1 MRRAREGH
9 RSQGIRTTGEEA
21 RRPGRPLAAAG
32 AWLAVEETSTAYV
45 TTELLESRAGTTAVV
60 ASATVAELSTASA
73 MVGGRG

>member
-1 MRRAREGH
+1 MAV
-9 RSQGIRTTGEEA
+9 
-21 RRPGRPLAAAG
+21 AG